1 MITTLSFDLD
11 DTLWDPRPAL
21 VAADKAQWVALA
33 QRYPDLAERFTRD
46 KIFVCRKQILTDA
59 PSIVGDVTALR
70 IEVMY
75 RLLLSLDIAPAEAD
89 ESARMAFEAFMEK
102 RNDVILFPETIPML
116 ESVSKSYNI
125 VAITNGNADVFK
137 TGIGAYFDLSIRAD
151 EAGVAKPDR
160 GIFDLTWEKVGC
172 QSSDVI
178 HIGDSLEND
187 VLGAI
192 NAGVTPVWYNPDKEQ
207 NTLGVNEVSALSELS
222 SMVQQLSDRH

>member
-21 VAADKAQWVALA
+21 IAADKAQWLALA
-33 QRYPDLAERFTRD
+33 QRYPDVAERFTRD
-46 KIFVCRKQILTDA
+46 QIFVCRKQILADA

-75 RLLLSLDIAPAEAD
+75 RVLLSLDIAPAEAD
-89 ESARMAFEAFMEK
+89 ESARMAFEAFMAK
-102 RNDVILFPETIPML
+102 RNDVILFPEAISML
-116 ESVSKSYNI
+116 KKVSESYTV

-137 TGIGAYFDLSIRAD
+137 TGIGPYFDLSTRAD
-151 EAGVAKPDR
+151 EVGIAKPDR
-160 GIFDLTWEKVGC
+160 GIFDLTWEKLGC

-187 VLGAI
+187 VQGAI
-192 NAGVTPVWYNPDKEQ
+192 NAGVTPIWYNPNMEQ
-207 NTLGVNEVSALSELS
+207 NTLGVKEVRALSELP
-222 SMVQQLSDRH
+222 SMIEQLSNRH

>member
-21 VAADKAQWVALA
+21 VAADKAQWLALA
-33 QRYPDLAERFTRD
+33 QRYPDLAEHFTRD
-46 KIFVCRKQILTDA
+46 QIFVCRKQIVADA

-116 ESVSKSYNI
+116 ESVSKSYTI

-137 TGIGAYFDLSIRAD
+137 TGIGSYFDLSIRAD

>member
-21 VAADKAQWVALA
+21 IAADKAQWLALA

-46 KIFVCRKQILTDA
+46 QIFVCRKQILANA

-116 ESVSKSYNI
+116 ETVSKSYNI

-137 TGIGAYFDLSIRAD
+137 TGIGSYFDLSIRAD

-222 SMVQQLSDRH
+222 SMIQQLSDRH

>member
-21 VAADKAQWVALA
+21 IAADKAQWLALA

-46 KIFVCRKQILTDA
+46 QIFVCRKQILANA

-89 ESARMAFEAFMEK
+89 ESARIAFEAFMAK

-116 ESVSKSYNI
+116 ESVSKSYTI

-137 TGIGAYFDLSIRAD
+137 TGIGSYFDLSIRAD

-187 VLGAI
+187 ILGAI

-222 SMVQQLSDRH
+222 SMIQQLSDRH

>member
-21 VAADKAQWVALA
+21 IAADKAQWLALA

-46 KIFVCRKQILTDA
+46 QIFVCRKQILANA

-89 ESARMAFEAFMEK
+89 ESARMAFEAFMAK

-116 ESVSKSYNI
+116 ESVSKSYTI

-137 TGIGAYFDLSIRAD
+137 TGIGSYFDLSIRAD

>member
-21 VAADKAQWVALA
+21 IAADKAQWLALA

-46 KIFVCRKQILTDA
+46 QIFVCRKQILANA

-89 ESARMAFEAFMEK
+89 ESARMAFEAFMAK

-116 ESVSKSYNI
+116 ESVSKSYTI

-137 TGIGAYFDLSIRAD
+137 TGIGSYFDLSIRAD

-172 QSSDVI
+172 RSSDVI

-207 NTLGVNEVSALSELS
+207 NTLRVNEVSALSELS
-222 SMVQQLSDRH
+222 SMIQQLSDRH

>member
-21 VAADKAQWVALA
+21 VAADKAQWLALA
-33 QRYPDLAERFTRD
+33 HRYPDLAEDFTRD
-46 KIFVCRKQILTDA
+46 QIFVCRKQILANA

-75 RLLLSLDIAPAEAD
+75 RLLLSLDIARAEAD

-116 ESVSKSYNI
+116 ESVSKSYTI

-137 TGIGAYFDLSIRAD
+137 TGIGSYFDLSIRAD

-172 QSSDVI
+172 RSSDVI

-207 NTLGVNEVSALSELS
+207 NTLRVNEVSALSELS
-222 SMVQQLSDRH
+222 SMIQQLSDRN

>member
-21 VAADKAQWVALA
+21 IAADKAQWLALA
-33 QRYPDLAERFTRD
+33 QRYPDLAKRFTRD
-46 KIFVCRKQILTDA
+46 QTFVCRKQILADA

-75 RLLLSLDIAPAEAD
+75 RVLLSLDIAPAEAD
-89 ESARMAFEAFMEK
+89 ESARAAFEAFMAK

-137 TGIGAYFDLSIRAD
+137 TGIGPYFDLSIRAD
-151 EAGVAKPDR
+151 EAGIAKPDR
-160 GIFDLTWEKVGC
+160 GIFDLTWEKLGC
-172 QSSDVI
+172 RSTDVI
-178 HIGDSLEND
+178 HVGDSVEND
-187 VLGAI
+187 VQGAI
-192 NAGVTPVWYNPDKEQ
+192 NAGVTPIWYNPDKEQ
-207 NTLGVNEVSALSELS
+207 NTLGVNEVRALAELP
-222 SMVQQLSDRH
+222 SMIQQLSDRH

>member
-21 VAADKAQWVALA
+21 IAADKAQWLALA

-46 KIFVCRKQILTDA
+46 QIFVCRKQILANA

-89 ESARMAFEAFMEK
+89 ESARMAFEAFMAK

-116 ESVSKSYNI
+116 ETVSKSYNI

-137 TGIGAYFDLSIRAD
+137 TGIGSYFDLSIRAD

-222 SMVQQLSDRH
+222 SMIQQLSDRH

>member
-21 VAADKAQWVALA
+21 VAADKAQWLALT
-33 QRYPDLAERFTRD
+33 QHYPDLAEHFTRD

-89 ESARMAFEAFMEK
+89 ESARMAFEAFMAK

-116 ESVSKSYNI
+116 EKVSESYTV

-137 TGIGAYFDLSIRAD
+137 TEIGPYFRPFDSRRRSRNSKTGQRHFRPDL
-151 EAGVAKPDR
+151 GK
-160 GIFDLTWEKVGC
+160 TWLPIK
-172 QSSDVI
+172 QRY
-178 HIGDSLEND
+178 
-187 VLGAI
+187 
-192 NAGVTPVWYNPDKEQ
+192 PY
-207 NTLGVNEVSALSELS
+207 
-222 SMVQQLSDRH
+222 RR